1 MHAAKSY
8 CTYPGN
14 CRLSIAGSPSYWAST
29 SQWSPQHP
37 CPLLCPGM
45 RMCSLCTPTKQA
57 HSAGPATNYG
67 ELAAGTARAAALQ
80 RCSAAR
86 PPRCATARRAAR
98 CRRARR
104 LASAPARLLTLDLT
118 SIFSYARRRQA
129 VSLVRS
135 WLGTT
140 LLSDALAVAAQAL
153 VARGL
158 AARRPAAARAVVA
171 RTAQLAGALGL
182 ALLAA
187 LGAAAG
193 ALPRA
198 FSSDPAVLAAVRGA
212 AGRAGPVCG
221 GSRKAGRLLHAL
233 KRSYMTAPRSV
244 HFERHSSPRRCCHR

>member
-86 PPRCATARRAAR
+86 PPRCATARRATR

-118 SIFSYARRRQA
+118 SIFSHARRRQA
-129 VSLVRS
+129 VSLVRRCG
-135 WLGTT
+135 W
-140 LLSDALAVAAQAL
+140 
-153 VARGL
+153 
-158 AARRPAAARAVVA
+158 ARRCCQTRWPWRRRRWSRAAWRRGGRPLRARSW
-171 RTAQLAGALGL
+171 R
-182 ALLAA
+182 
-187 LGAAAG
+187 
-193 ALPRA
+193 
-198 FSSDPAVLAAVRGA
+198 
-212 AGRAGPVCG
+212 
-221 GSRKAGRLLHAL
+221 
-233 KRSYMTAPRSV
+233 APRSSPARSGWRCWRRWAPRLARCRARSAPIPLCWPRCAGQPGGPDLSAAAVEKPGGSCTHSNV
-244 HFERHSSPRRCCHR
+244 HT